1 MTDTFGTP
9 GAKMSLFRNCETA
22 EKQED
27 VTFDD
32 ILTAILRGHYKAV
45 VNELRAAGSQ
55 DDAKAI
61 KRERLPAFTPAGTF
75 SPRNNTSLIEPSGYF
90 VLDFDKVGDAAKMRQ
105 ELALDPFVAAAFVSP
120 SGNGVKAFV
129 LIEPAKSQEDIKRIF
144 PHLSN
149 YFRKKGYILDKSGK
163 DISRLCIMSHDPD
176 LWMRDSPKVF
186 RIEDHPLN
194 DVETLTKAVENSISQ
209 FARGVESTTST
220 RPTPETNAAALEH
233 LRNCIK
239 AGEKNK
245 ANGTSRH
252 EYMLSACTTG
262 MRYVMAGHITEDES
276 LATILDEYGHLFPGD
291 KTRHEDAVR
300 AWKGARIHAEAKGA
314 LHPKLSNE
322 STWVRPSTPDDVTPE
337 RIAELFAMAFA
348 PTWSNKPPEVPDLIT
363 LNDQGIA
370 RSGSMSLIMAGTK
383 QGKSSVC
390 GAIYAKAI
398 NPELDEIDS
407 LGFKVF
413 LPESK
418 PRVVYF
424 DTEQSDDETWT
435 SWEKAIMR
443 AGFKHGEELP
453 EHVVENHIC
462 LTGIFSHVDKQ
473 AMVLHTLENSV
484 DVGLVIIDG
493 LGDLVSDVNAQ
504 AECSALMDR
513 IRAVAS
519 SQRIGLVATIHTN
532 PSPDGAATKPRG
544 HLGSDLLRRV
554 RSYIRVSK
562 DKEKQIHTITIEG
575 SRTGMDNVKTYFRW
589 DGSKNRH
596 VLCDKDV
603 VVPESQSNVK
613 LRNMMDEIMGI
624 TYWKYN
630 ELRDAIMKVTG
641 QKEGAAKKKIS
652 QALAAGIIEK
662 GLQGQYRIVRI
673 GAREDVF
680 DDALDDDDDG
690 LF

>member
-9 GAKMSLFRNCETA
+9 GARMSLFRNCQTNK
-22 EKQED
+22 KQED

-32 ILTAILRGHYKAV
+32 ILTAIIRGHHKAAIDT
-45 VNELRAAGSQ
+45 LRAIVSQ
-55 DDAKAI
+55 DDAKSF
-61 KRERLPAFTPAGTF
+61 KRSGLPAFTPAGTF
-75 SPRNNTSLIEPSGYF
+75 SERNKTALIEPSGYF
-90 VLDFDKVGDAAKMRQ
+90 VLDFDKVEDPARLKR
-105 ELALDPFVAAAFVSP
+105 EFALDPFVAAAFVSP

-129 LIEPAKSQEDIKRIF
+129 LIEPATSQEDIERIF

-149 YFRKKGYILDKSGK
+149 YFRKKGHTLDKSGK
-163 DISRLCIMSHDPD
+163 DISRLCIMSYDPD

-186 RIEDHPLN
+186 RIEDHPLD

-220 RPTPETNAAALEH
+220 RPTPETNAVALEH

-239 AGEKNK
+239 AGEKYK

-252 EYMLSACTTG
+252 GYMLSACVTG
-262 MRYVMAGHITEDES
+262 MRYVLTGHITEDEG

-291 KTRHEDAVR
+291 KTRREDAVN
-300 AWKGARIHAEAKGA
+300 AWKGARIHAEAKDP
-314 LHPKLSNE
+314 LHPKLSNQ
-322 STWVRPSTPDDVTPE
+322 SAWVRPSTPDDVTPE
-337 RIAELFAMAFA
+337 RMAELFAMAFA

-363 LNDQGIA
+363 LDGQGIA
-370 RSGSMSLIMAGTK
+370 RSGAMSLIMAGTK

-390 GAIYAKAI
+390 GAIYAKAV

-407 LGFKVF
+407 LGFDVF
-413 LPESK
+413 LPEGK

-473 AMVLHTLENSV
+473 AMVLHILENSV

-493 LGDLVSDVNAQ
+493 LGDLVADVNAQ

-519 SQRIGLVATIHTN
+519 SQRIGIVATIHTN
-532 PSPDGAATKPRG
+532 PAPDGTATKPRG

-562 DKEKQIHTITIEG
+562 DKERQIHTITIEG
-575 SRTGMDNVKTYFRW
+575 SRSGMDNIKTYFRW
-589 DGSKNRH
+589 DDDKHRH

-603 VVPESQSNVK
+603 VIPTSASDLK
-613 LRNMMDEIMGI
+613 LRAEFDSIMNN
-624 TYWKYN
+624 TFWSYN
-630 ELRDAIMKVTG
+630 ELIKEIEDRTGKKTTAAKGYVKKAVKAGFIERDA
-641 QKEGAAKKKIS
+641 
-652 QALAAGIIEK
+652 AGNRGSYRFIRSAERSDENDN
-662 GLQGQYRIVRI
+662 GLGI
-673 GAREDVF
+673 
-680 DDALDDDDDG
+680 
-690 LF
+690 